1 MIDSVG
7 GPQRM
12 NNLLSTLDLPII
24 NNRSLKTMER
34 RANNIIEQY
43 AEENMKKESKM
54 AYEKEML

>member
-12 NNLLSTLDLPII
+12 NNHFSTLDLPII

-34 RANNIIEQY
+34 RAGNIIEQY